1 MNNRRAIFWMLLTI
15 LMLVAAHILLNVR
28 GTRANARILRQSVL
42 VRGADQATGFLLA
55 RQGEAEVAVERK
67 LGDGWRIVAPFEA
80 AADARRVMQLADAL
94 AFRTVLDSQSDFE
107 LLKLGRTRAD
117 FGLDAPRLSV
127 SVLGEGVTN
136 AVVSFG
142 SLTPT
147 EDGVYVAVADSDLVY
162 VASTNVLACAD
173 LPTSGFRER
182 RLFLSESEVETIDV
196 RRGSDSFLR
205 LVRKGEVWRM
215 EEPRKAVAS
224 AQRVALLLSALR
236 TTKAEDFFWPVGAT
250 NESPRTTAALLAGYG
265 LDPESA
271 VTITLRGR
279 DGTDCSIS
287 LGKEAG
293 HGRVY
298 ALVQNGEAVVSLDAG
313 LKDLART
320 ETEAFVDS
328 RLFPYEAKAITTIS
342 MVDGATTYLLARTP
356 NGRWRMDAPVVAHA
370 DQTAVEDL
378 LARLLRLE
386 KADAE
391 GDGVKVSVATN
402 AEPVAVSRARL
413 FANHRLEDLR
423 SKNVL
428 RVAVDDVGRI
438 VSTATG
444 EKPTSVVWNP
454 DSRVWNVESSPRAG
468 AADEKAI
475 AALLVALNPLR
486 AVSVAKLKVSP
497 AELGTYGLETPR
509 LTVAVD
515 LRQEGVVRRN
525 ILIGD
530 RAEGGYYATLG
541 SLDAVFILPA
551 EAVERL
557 SASLVNAAETP
568 PLP

>member
-1 MNNRRAIFWMLLTI
+1 MSNRRSIFWMLLTI
-15 LMLVAAHILLNVR
+15 LVLVAAHIFLNVR

-42 VRGADQATGFLLA
+42 VRGADRATGFLLA
-55 RQGEAEVAVERK
+55 RQGEQEVAVERK
-67 LGDGWRIVAPFEA
+67 VGSGWRIVAPFEA

-94 AFRTVLDSQSDFE
+94 AFRPVLDSQSDFE
-107 LLKLGRTRAD
+107 LLKLGRTRTD
-117 FGLDAPRLSV
+117 FGLDVPRLSV

-162 VASTNVLACAD
+162 IAQTYVIGCAD
-173 LPTSGFRER
+173 LSASPFRER
-182 RLFLSESEVETIDV
+182 RLFLSESEVESIDV
-196 RRGSDSFLR
+196 RRGAGPFLR
-205 LVRKGEVWRM
+205 LVRRGEAWRM

-224 AQRVALLLSALR
+224 AQRVSLLLSALR
-236 TTKAEDFFWPVGAT
+236 TTKAEEFFWPVGAT
-250 NESPRTTAALLAGYG
+250 NEPPRTTAALLAGYG

-279 DGTDCSIS
+279 DGMDRSIS

-293 HGRVY
+293 RGCVY
-298 ALVQNGEAVVSLDAG
+298 ALVQNGAAVVSLDAA
-313 LKDLART
+313 LKDLARA
-320 ETEAFVDS
+320 EAEAFVDS

-356 NGRWRMDAPVVAHA
+356 NGRWRMDAPVAAYA
-370 DQTAVEDL
+370 DQSAVEDL

-386 KADAE
+386 TTDAE
-391 GDGVKVSVATN
+391 GDGVRVSVATN

-428 RVAVDDVGRI
+428 RVAADDVRRI
-438 VSTATG
+438 VSTANG

-454 DSRVWNVESSPRAG
+454 DSRVWNVESSPRVG

-475 AALLVALNPLR
+475 AALLAALNPLR
-486 AVSVAKLKVSP
+486 AASVAKLKVSP
-497 AELGTYGLETPR
+497 AELGAYGLETPR